1 MLIAKQKRR
10 ENIAEYILYLWQ
22 MEDLLRALNFDEAQI
37 YKTLVKPLQ
46 IDENTKNQIL
56 AWYMGTVQLLQF
68 EKKQQSGHT
77 SHSLHLI
84 ADLNDVH
91 LYLVQ
96 KDMKYADLYQI
107 AKQSIVDFSKKL
119 EKHDE
124 NELELCFHAL
134 YARMLMRL
142 KNYDISAETQQAID
156 DISSMIAYLSAK
168 YMRYERGEEK
178 YKHDE

>member
-22 MEDLLRALNFDEAQI
+22 IEDLLRALNFDENQI
-37 YKTLVKPLQ
+37 YKTLVEPLQ
-46 IDENTKNQIL
+46 VDENTKKQTL

-91 LYLVQ
+91 LYLLQ
-96 KDMKYADLYQI
+96 HDDKYAELYGI
-107 AKQSIVDFSKKL
+107 AKPSMIDFGKKL
-119 EKHDE
+119 EQRCD
-124 NELELCFHAL
+124 NEIELCFHAL
-134 YARMLMRL
+134 YARILLSL
-142 KNYDISAETQQAID
+142 KNYDISTETQQAID
-156 DISSMIAYLSAK
+156 AISKMIARLSAK
-168 YMRYERGEEK
+168 YLRYESGEEK
-178 YKHDE
+178 YE

>member
-22 MEDLLRALNFDEAQI
+22 MEDLLRALNFDGAQI
-37 YKTLVKPLQ
+37 YKTLVEPLQ
-46 IDENTKNQIL
+46 VDENIKKQTF

-91 LYLVQ
+91 LYLLR
-96 KDMKYADLYQI
+96 KDEKYAELYQT
-107 AKQSIVDFSKKL
+107 AKPSITDFGKKL
-119 EKHDE
+119 ERHE
-124 NELELCFHAL
+124 QSELELCFHAL
-134 YARMLMRL
+134 YARMLLNL
-142 KNYDISAETQQAID
+142 KNCEISMETRQAIEA
-156 DISSMIAYLSAK
+156 IAKMIAYLSAK
-168 YMRYERGEEK
+168 YLRYERGEEK
-178 YKHDE
+178 YE

>member
-22 MEDLLRALNFDEAQI
+22 IEDLLRALNFDEIQI
-37 YKTLVKPLQ
+37 YKTLVEPLQ
-46 IDENTKNQIL
+46 ADENIKKQTF

-91 LYLVQ
+91 LYLLQ
-96 KDMKYADLYQI
+96 RDEKYAELYQT
-107 AKQSIVDFSKKL
+107 AKPSIIDFGKKL
-119 EKHDE
+119 EKHEE

-134 YARMLMRL
+134 YARMLLSL
-142 KNYDISAETQQAID
+142 KNVEISPETQQAID
-156 DISSMIAYLSAK
+156 AISKMVAYLSAK
-168 YMRYERGEEK
+168 YLRYESGEEK
-178 YKHDE
+178 YE

>member
-22 MEDLLRALNFDEAQI
+22 IEDLLRALNFDEERI
-37 YKTLVKPLQ
+37 YQTLVEPLQ
-46 IDENTKNQIL
+46 VDENIKKQTL

-91 LYLVQ
+91 LYLLQ
-96 KDMKYADLYQI
+96 RDEKYAELHQT
-107 AKQSIVDFSKKL
+107 AKPSIIDFSRKL
-119 EKHDE
+119 EKYE
-124 NELELCFHAL
+124 EKELELCFHAL
-134 YARMLMRL
+134 YARMLLNL
-142 KNYDISAETQQAID
+142 KNMEISAETQQAID
-156 DISSMIAYLSAK
+156 AISRMIAYLSAK
-168 YMRYERGEEK
+168 YLRYESGEEK
-178 YKHDE
+178 YE